1 MTQESWRSGS
11 DVPAAPILELLRR
24 STAAD
29 GVAALSGHVLDAL
42 GRGAVTVA
50 LNRSADVISG
60 VAVALAADPAEVVV
74 DPQHRRQGIGAGLVR
89 AAIDR
94 QGAVWAYGNLPA
106 AAATAAS
113 LGLVPVRELLQMR
126 AEFPA
131 DGAIALPGAESATVP
146 DGVRIRTFVPG
157 QDEDSFLG
165 VNGRAFAWHPEQGR
179 LDLAGL
185 QSEMEQDW
193 FDPAGFFLAVSGTGP
208 AERVLGF
215 HWTKVHQPDSGA
227 PDAEPIGEIYVLG
240 VDPLSEIRGLGGPLT
255 GVGLEHLR
263 QQGLRTVMLYV
274 EGDNDRAVRLY
285 ERFGFR
291 TSVSNVVYARSAA
304 GTP

>member
-1 MTQESWRSGS
+1 MTQAGWRSGP
-11 DVPAAPILELLRR
+11 DVPATPILDLLHRA
-24 STAAD
+24 TAAD

-42 GRGAVTVA
+42 GRGEVA
-50 LNRSADVISG
+50 GALSRSAGAITG
-60 VAVALAADPAEVVV
+60 VAVALAGDPAEVVV
-74 DPQHRRQGIGAGLVR
+74 DPQCRRQGIGTQLVT
-89 AAIDR
+89 AAVDR
-94 QGAVWAYGNLPA
+94 QGAVWAYGNLPP
-106 AAATAAS
+106 AAATAAK
-113 LGLVPVRELLQMR
+113 LGLLRVRELLQMR
-126 AEFPA
+126 SEFA
-131 DGAIALPGAESATVP
+131 AVGAAALLGAASTPLP

-157 QDEDSFLG
+157 RDEAAFLE

-179 LDLAGL
+179 LDLSGL
-185 QSEMEQDW
+185 RAEMEQDW
-193 FDPAGFFLAVSGTGP
+193 FDPAGFFLAVSGSGET
-208 AERVLGF
+208 ERVLGF
-215 HWTKVHQPDSGA
+215 HWTKVHRPESGA
-227 PDAEPIGEIYVLG
+227 VNAEPIGEIYVLG

-255 GVGLEHLR
+255 RAGLEHLR